1 MTVFGIINIVLA
13 SISTFCEIR
22 QLIQHGESDVL
33 TSVLYLACAI
43 CLTVIS

>member
-1 MTVFGIINIVLA
+1 MIIFGIINIVLA
-13 SISTFCEIR
+13 SISTFCDIR
-22 QLIQHGESDVL
+22 ELIQHGESNVL